1 MDLNSYYAVRPGTL
15 FRREDFGGIVYQR
28 ASDRLHFIKSRLA
41 MALLELA
48 GTGTVLEIAA
58 RAAAGAPGEKAVREH
73 ILTTLRRL
81 EEMGIVHE
89 LEYKDGASESA
100 RVPDLADNRQM

>member
-1 MDLNSYYAVRPGTL
+1 MHLNSHYTVRPGTM

-28 ASDRLHFIKSRLA
+28 AGDRLHFIKSRLVFE
-41 MALLELA
+41 LLELA
-48 GTGTVLEIAA
+48 GTGTVLDIAA
-58 RAAAGAPGEKAVREH
+58 RVSARAPGGKAMREQH

-89 LEYKDGASESA
+89 LEYQDGAPEGA
-100 RVPDLADNRQM
+100 RVPDLADNR

>member
-1 MDLNSYYAVRPGTL
+1 MHLNSHYAVRAGTM

-28 ASDRLHFIKSRLA
+28 TGDRLHFIKSRLA
-41 MALLELA
+41 MELLELA

-58 RAAAGAPGEKAVREH
+58 RISAGAPAEQTMREH

-89 LEYKDGASESA
+89 LEYQDGAPEGAS
-100 RVPDLADNRQM
+100 VPDLADNR